1 MPAVRKI
8 MKNLRLFMLC
18 GLLSVMQAAYPEEAD
33 SEQFITAIAVHGLK
47 RTSLRTAEVP
57 LRQFI
62 GRRAGDLDLDAVHAA
77 VLDTGILEPLAIE
90 IQDGTDGKILSVSV
104 REKWSIFPLPLL
116 FVTSGEVNG
125 GLFFIDANAFGL
137 NDKFFAGGMYGTDGR
152 MLMSGYMHS
161 QREGFPGWNA
171 SASYAQ
177 SERRNTGR
185 EGNDI
190 RRFRLDSIGASAG
203 LSYSFTKGV
212 NSGLRVSYRQMAV
225 KDSDSPLAAPESDV
239 HAAGFGVSAS
249 LRKSRWDGF
258 LLSEET
264 LSGYYTFT
272 TMAEADG
279 FHELGLRALYQKSLL
294 PGFRLNFSAGL
305 LYQPLAPALFE
316 SPPHAAQVDILPGS
330 FSARNYA
337 GISAGL
343 EKHIFKISFGSLSAR
358 ISYQAVFS
366 EGPILGAEFDH
377 GPAGSLV
384 FYLSR
389 LAIPAMAL
397 NLAYNLPAK
406 KPQFSFSLGISL

>member
-1 MPAVRKI
+1 MPAARKI
-8 MKNLRLFMLC
+8 MKNMHLFMLC
-18 GLLSVMQAAYPEEAD
+18 GLLSLTQAAYTQETD
-33 SEQFITAIAVHGLK
+33 SGQLITAIAVHGLK
-47 RTSLRTAEVP
+47 RTKLRTAEAP

-62 GRRAGDLDLDAVHAA
+62 GRRAGTLDLDAVYAA

-90 IQDGTDGKILSVSV
+90 IQDGADGKILSVSV

-116 FVTSGEVNG
+116 FVTSDEVNG
-125 GLFFIDANAFGL
+125 GLFFIDANALGL
-137 NDKFFAGGMYGTDGR
+137 NDKFFVGGMYGTDGR
-152 MLMSGYMHS
+152 MLISGYMHS

-177 SERRNTGR
+177 SERRNTDRHGD
-185 EGNDI
+185 DI
-190 RRFRLDSIGASAG
+190 RRFKLDGINASAG
-203 LSYSFTKGV
+203 LSHSFTKAL
-212 NSGLRVSYRQMAV
+212 NAGLRVSYRQMVV
-225 KDSDSPLAAPESDV
+225 KDSDSPLAAPESDI
-239 HAAGFGVSAS
+239 HAASFEASAN

-264 LSGYYTFT
+264 LSVSYTFT
-272 TMAEADG
+272 AVAETPG
-279 FHELGLRALYQKSLL
+279 FHELSLRALYQKSLV
-294 PGFRLNFSAGL
+294 PGFRLNLGAGF

-343 EKHIFKISFGSLSAR
+343 EKHIFKISFGSLSAC

-366 EGPILGAEFDH
+366 EGPVLGAEFDH
-377 GPAGSLV
+377 GPASSIV

-397 NLAYNLPAK
+397 NIAYNVPAK
-406 KPQFSFSLGISL
+406 MPQFSFSLGMSM